1 MRSSRRPTRSSRSER
16 SWTWGR
22 AAPSCTTSAPASG
35 RSATAG
41 SARTRSCGCTGASSA
56 SGRLDDRR
64 GFPFIPGRREAKR
77 YRGARDGRVAM
88 ITLLGVGHV
97 FDIGR
102 AIRAEVLARRPRVV
116 ALELD
121 PARYQA
127 LMGREPRARGLSPL
141 ALLAQFQIRIARQY
155 GVEVGDEM
163 VAAAKAAQEVGSEVA
178 LIDQDSRAV
187 LGRVWREMSFGERV
201 RLLVSAIGGL
211 FTRKERVDADE
222 RGFIEEFAR
231 ELPTAKRILIDE
243 RDALMASTLRQVAD
257 AKGDVVAVV

>member
-1 MRSSRRPTRSSRSER
+1 
-16 SWTWGR
+16 
-22 AAPSCTTSAPASG
+22 
-35 RSATAG
+35 
-41 SARTRSCGCTGASSA
+41 
-56 SGRLDDRR
+56 
-64 GFPFIPGRREAKR
+64 
-77 YRGARDGRVAM
+77 M

-97 FDIGR
+97 FDIGP

-127 LMGREPRARGLSPL
+127 LMGRAPRARGVSPL

-163 VAAAKAAQEVGSEVA
+163 VAAARAAQEIGSEVA

-187 LGRVWREMSFGERV
+187 LGRVWRDMSFRERI
-201 RLLVSAIGGL
+201 RLLTSTVGGF
-211 FTRKERVDADE
+211 FTRKERVEAELQRFYRDE
-222 RGFIEEFAR
+222 PAFIQELAR

-243 RDALMASTLRQVAD
+243 RDSAMAAKLRHLAAST
-257 AKGDVVAVV
+257 